1 VPEMMV
7 AEFTVPGKTADS
19 NGKSESRAD
28 RVKAITDKLEAGIAA
43 LFQSETYKACL
54 STMGSW
60 WSSDE
65 AAEAA
70 SVHSLSRN

>member
-1 VPEMMV
+1 M
-7 AEFTVPGKTADS
+7 AEKTYPS
-19 NGKSESRAD
+19 QLEK
-28 RVKAITDKLEAGIAA
+28 VKAITDKLEAGIAA
-43 LFQSETYKACL
+43 LFQSETYKAYL

-65 AAEAA
+65 AAETA